1 MSHRYPL
8 VSNYRNTFSIMKKK
22 QHLHRLTYKSDVEK
36 QNKTHKKQYCHSV
49 LLINEF

>member
-36 QNKTHKKQYCHSV
+36 KTPQNNNNTVTLFY
-49 LLINEF
+49 